1 MIFLVFFSVSCSAG
15 VGRTG
20 CYIVLDSM
28 MRQIEARGD
37 VNVFAFLKHIRRQ
50 RNHLVRTIDIDCGVR

>member
-1 MIFLVFFSVSCSAG
+1 MFSHIYYSAG

-20 CYIVLDSM
+20 CYIVLDTM

-50 RNHLVRTIDIDCGVR
+50 RNHLVRRES